1 MQDKVNECGSMSFA
15 KRVSNFNFMVVDQ
28 VSQDISKQFELQ
40 HKWNVR
46 VCFFH
51 FKVRH
56 EYEIEYINRYI
67 AQSTTGIPAL
77 I

>member
-1 MQDKVNECGSMSFA
+1 
-15 KRVSNFNFMVVDQ
+15 MVVDQ
-28 VSQDISKQFELQ
+28 VSQDISKHFELQ

-56 EYEIEYINRYI
+56 EYEMEYINRYI

>member
-1 MQDKVNECGSMSFA
+1 MSFA

-46 VCFFH
+46 VCFFP
-51 FKVRH
+51 FKVTY

-67 AQSTTGIPAL
+67 VQSTTGIPAL